1 MSDYDHLYMG
11 DTGEWPRLPAAG
23 RIATLRRFSDPYAA
37 RLPEMAGA

>member
-11 DTGEWPRLPAAG
+11 DTGEWARLPVAG
-23 RIATLRRFSDPYAA
+23 RIPTLRRFSDLYAA